1 MTIRIPITMAAND
14 AGNLC
19 TLKKVRRGKNQVREP
34 NTALYI
40 FRHFIME
47 MEHTLKVF
55 LLLYRL
61 HMKQKV
67 C

>member
-1 MTIRIPITMAAND
+1 MTVRIPITMAAND

-19 TLKKVRRGKNQVREP
+19 TLKKVRRGENQVREP

-47 MEHTLKVF
+47 HALKVF